1 MSNYN
6 INPNAQTPTGTT
18 STTKKVNE
26 SPQLKKIEERLAN
39 DDVDPT
45 DSEQVKSVI
54 EDELKKEGIKMS
66 NDAQKWALDKLTEM
80 FKGSSK
86 NKPKVP
92 APPSKETAPPPPS
105 IPPYPTTSSP
115 SPQKGRCPLI

>member
-39 DDVDPT
+39 DDVDLT
-45 DSEQVKSVI
+45 DPEQVKSVI

-115 SPQKGRCPLI
+115 SPQKGRG